1 MDSAKPFALKL
12 NRTTVKATTRRLREK
27 GPPRPQPE
35 KRSSSNFCERK
46 KESILDSA
54 LVFPELLEKTV
65 LVEFLKQRKIDKTLW
80 RHVLCPRLLFGHFIQ
95 DEFYPLEGGRR
106 DFLQS
111 LRVESIGV
119 VQNFFVV
126 DLQVLF

>member
-1 MDSAKPFALKL
+1 MDSAKPFALKP

-27 GPPRPQPE
+27 GPPCPQAE

-46 KESILDSA
+46 KEPILDSS
-54 LVFPELLEKTV
+54 LVFPELFEKTA

-80 RHVLCPRLLFGHFIQ
+80 RHVLRPRLLLGHFIQ
-95 DEFYPLEGGRR
+95 DKFYPLEGGRR
-106 DFLQS
+106 DFLHS
-111 LRVESIGV
+111 LRVEGIGI

-126 DLQVLF
+126 HPQIFF